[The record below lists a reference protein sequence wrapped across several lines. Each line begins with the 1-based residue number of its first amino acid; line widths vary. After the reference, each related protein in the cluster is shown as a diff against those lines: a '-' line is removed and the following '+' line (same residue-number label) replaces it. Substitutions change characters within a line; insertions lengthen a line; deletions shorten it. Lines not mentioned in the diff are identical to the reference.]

1 MYVSPPPSFL
11 ETAFLPLTYS
21 SVSGCLDR
29 KTSFPL
35 SASPQTSSP
44 APAHSARVALMTDL
58 VYNSRKRG
66 GDSADRYFKATE
78 MIAGVKD
85 MRFQA
90 IMPDTLHWL
99 GVQKIDNMI
108 SMVSPSL
115 HSFTCIDN
123 FISRAKADVQ
133 SDMKYNAIV
142 DSGIPILKRYDIPD
156 HLIPPVCP
164 FCFHLLLFSL
174 PLDPIPVT
182 STKVQRLS
190 ISSSRELMSRIHKW
204 RSTPR

>member
-1 MYVSPPPSFL
+1 MDKLTSSGSDICTCRPYLIYGIEEAVK
-11 ETAFLPLTYS
+11 TAQRGGVGLIVYFRKEGRALGEVTKCKPLLPLFFNL
-21 SVSGCLDR
+21 CLLTND
-29 KTSFPL
+29 
-35 SASPQTSSP
+35 
-44 APAHSARVALMTDL
+44 TDL

-108 SMVSPSL
+108 SMVCLSSL
-115 HSFTCIDN
+115 LLCFLDTSSGFG
-123 FISRAKADVQ
+123 ADIQ

-156 HLIPPVCP
+156 HLIPPVRP
-164 FCFHLLLFSL
+164 PPYYL
-174 PLDPIPVT
+174 
-182 STKVQRLS
+182 
-190 ISSSRELMSRIHKW
+190 ISRRCACS
-204 RSTPR
+204 

>member
-1 MYVSPPPSFL
+1 MP
-11 ETAFLPLTYS
+11 
-21 SVSGCLDR
+21 
-29 KTSFPL
+29 
-35 SASPQTSSP
+35 
-44 APAHSARVALMTDL
+44 DL

-99 GVQKIDNMI
+99 VVQKIDNMI
-108 SMVSPSL
+108 SMVSSFL

-123 FISRAKADVQ
+123 LISTAKADIQ

-164 FCFHLLLFSL
+164 LFPIFTFCSSPFTSSLLLL
-174 PLDPIPVT
+174 E
-182 STKVQRLS
+182 LS
-190 ISSSRELMSRIHKW
+190 IIYQSSPSNFASRELMNRIHKS
-204 RSTPR
+204 RSMPRSLLGTLVVRRMLKLRTYT